1 MLASTVSTPE
11 LNNEAYRTSINNL
24 LVAATNATSA
34 EEAASLMVATEAVEK
49 VSESLYKDPDELA
62 RIQQLQASL
71 EEDFKVIKD
80 LSSDNLTIEDYYSQN
95 NVTVIVDDAD
105 NIVSIQRTLTKA
117 DIEAY
122 YRSIVPTVLPSDLSW
137 SPDGKT
143 LLQIG
148 NGVEF
153 LEESEGGSGR
163 QIKTIGE
170 TYFVNPIQDFY
181 LKDVNNK
188 SIEKGR

>member
-117 DIEAY
+117 DIELIIDPLCQQFY
-122 YRSIVPTVLPSDLSW
+122 LRSLLES
-137 SPDGKT
+137 DGKT
-143 LLQIG
+143 CYKLAM
-148 NGVEF
+148 
-153 LEESEGGSGR
+153 ESSSW
-163 QIKTIGE
+163 K
-170 TYFVNPIQDFY
+170 N
-181 LKDVNNK
+181 L
-188 SIEKGR
+188 